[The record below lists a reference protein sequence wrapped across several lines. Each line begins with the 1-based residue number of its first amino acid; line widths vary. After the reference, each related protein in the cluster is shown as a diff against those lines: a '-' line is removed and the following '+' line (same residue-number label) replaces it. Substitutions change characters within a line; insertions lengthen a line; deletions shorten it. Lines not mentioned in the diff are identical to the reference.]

1 MSAHYRQHVRGQ
13 GDSKEGEPA
22 NKKQKA
28 GGTEPPKVQGDPNEG
43 EQATEVGEQ
52 ATEVKLCK
60 SIANALMT
68 RDMKQVFLLEG
79 DRHFWPGNTDVE
91 WTEMFWPPKKPT
103 PKKPKEDVPSW
114 VPFQVYTVQ
123 DTLTFLDVEYDKETM
138 TRHILTH
145 MVSKGWVPKCCF
157 DNREEPRNVNSVPV
171 EKLEELHSILREFT
185 ERVAAHHYRELVMG
199 AIDSGPTDDPDIIL
213 ATMYK
218 ETEEEAG
225 ISKGDLEGK
234 VSFLDWG
241 DKYTSRRDGTTTYAA
256 IYVTKFDTQDEMS
269 RIWAMA
275 DAERRPPGFN
285 GWRCP
290 HAWYKEIPDINTVAA
305 AREKAIQETR
315 NGAWYSVDAAMTLM
329 DKKNKTMLQ
338 KILDKKNKTMLQKI
352 LE

>member
-1 MSAHYRQHVRGQ
+1 MATIRQFVQCQ

-28 GGTEPPKVQGDPNEG
+28 GGKEG
-43 EQATEVGEQ
+43 N
-52 ATEVKLCK
+52 LCK

-79 DRHFWPGNTDVE
+79 DRHFWPGNTKDE
-91 WTEMFWPPKKPT
+91 WKEMFHMGA
-103 PKKPKEDVPSW
+103 
-114 VPFQVYTVQ
+114 PFQVYTVQ
-123 DTLTFLDVEYDKETM
+123 DTLTFLNVEYDKIKM

-145 MVSKGWVPKCCF
+145 MLSKGWVPKCCF
-157 DNREEPRNVNSVPV
+157 DTPEEPHDVGSVAV

-199 AIDSGPTDDPDIIL
+199 AIDSGPTDDPDTIR

-234 VSFLDWG
+234 VSFLKWG

-290 HAWYKEIPDINTVAA
+290 HAWYKKIPDIDMVAA

-315 NGAWYSVDAAMTLM
+315 NGAWYSVDAAMSLM

-338 KILDKKNKTMLQKI
+338 KIL
-352 LE
+352 E